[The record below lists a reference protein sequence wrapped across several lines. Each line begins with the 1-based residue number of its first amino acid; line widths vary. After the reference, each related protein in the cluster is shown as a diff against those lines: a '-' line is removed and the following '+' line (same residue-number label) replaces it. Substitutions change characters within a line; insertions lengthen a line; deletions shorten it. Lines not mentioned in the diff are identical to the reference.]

1 MLAIRQ
7 NRTLG
12 QESIQMAQAG
22 RRRFA
27 PRRPSAGQISFV
39 VHDPERGQ
47 AAEPAQAALAQPQR
61 DETPVQSSCRKPG
74 TL

>member
-1 MLAIRQ
+1 
-7 NRTLG
+7 
-12 QESIQMAQAG
+12 MAQAG

-61 DETPVQSSCRKPG
+61 DETPCRRKLSSCLRQLVIDSG
-74 TL
+74 GLR